1 MQTTALPLSRLVASP
16 TVEPTNVEDAA
27 RQFESLLT
35 KQLLKTA
42 RAAGEPLAEEQD
54 STAEGYLDFAETIL
68 ADALA
73 DSGGLGLGRLILKE
87 LNSSAV
93 SADEN

>member
-1 MQTTALPLSRLVASP
+1 MQTTALPFSRLVASR

-35 KQLLKTA
+35 KQLLKAA
-42 RAAGEPLAEEQD
+42 RAAGEPLAEDRD
-54 STAEGYLDFAETIL
+54 STADGYLDFAETIL

-73 DSGGLGLGRLILKE
+73 DSGALGLGRLILKE
-87 LNSSAV
+87 LNSETV
-93 SADEN
+93 SADEI